1 MKLRK
6 LALAALVIVGFVTPA
21 AAQTYS
27 FGDLLTGGSQAPDT
41 GGGPTWATM
50 SILNTTGTTYSFTL
64 TALSNFAATFG
75 GSGAFIREAEFN
87 TDGTQGTIGTPILAA
102 GSWGVSSITG
112 SNASGSGSISWDF
125 GDVFGGGQDRLTS
138 GESVSWTQTF
148 GSALNLQDP
157 FVLLH
162 VQNLQGG
169 DSGKY
174 VPATPIP
181 EPETYA
187 MMLAGLGLLGFVAR
201 RRRQNLGNVVPA

>member
-6 LALAALVIVGFVTPA
+6 LALAALLAGFALPA
-21 AAQTYS
+21 AAQSYS

-41 GGGPTWATM
+41 GDGPTWGTM
-50 SILNTTGTTYSFTL
+50 DISNIGNTYTFTL
-64 TALSNFAATFG
+64 TALSNFADTFG

-87 TDGTQGTIGTPILAA
+87 TDGFEGAIGNPILLA
-102 GSWGVSSITG
+102 GSGVDSVTG
-112 SNASGSGSISWDF
+112 SNGSNAGSISWDF
-125 GDVFGGGQDRLTS
+125 GDVFGGGQDRLMS
-138 GESVSWTQTF
+138 GEFVSWTQTF
-148 GSALNLQDP
+148 VGGLNLLTP
-157 FVLLH
+157 AVMLH

-174 VPATPIP
+174 IPTTPIP

-201 RRRQNLGNVVPA
+201 RRRQSLGNVVPA